1 MHCDPCDMYRWHTNN
16 CSQIFTRGRVF
27 IGYCGALS
35 LGYWDPVTPDV
46 SMLPTG
52 VHYHWQLRRWPTT
65 DMISTVCAN
74 VFPTVHE
81 SDTGH
86 IPTHSWSHTMTYR
99 CLIALNQ
106 ATNVTITCLLWPLE
120 AMTMQ
125 VNTLYYCAHC
135 DSCDNA
141 DYIPVPVVKYSLG
154 NVFFIGY
161 CSALSLGLYWGPVT
175 PDVSMLPTS
184 MYCHSSVDMI

>member
-1 MHCDPCDMYRWHTNN
+1 MIHATCTDDILINVVKY
-16 CSQIFTRGRVF
+16 SLGDVF
-27 IGYCGALS
+27 LLVIAGLSVFVIETLS
-35 LGYWDPVTPDV
+35 LPMWACCQRVCT
-46 SMLPTG
+46 
-52 VHYHWQLRRWPTT
+52 TT
-65 DMISTVCAN
+65 DSSADDPLRTWSRQSVPI
-74 VFPTVHE
+74 FFLHE

-106 ATNVTITCLLWPLE
+106 ATHVTITCLLWPLE

-125 VNTLYYCAHC
+125 VNKLYYCAHC

-161 CSALSLGLYWGPVT
+161 CRALSLGYWGPVT